1 MKKISLFLLALL
13 FSVTITACNSQNVE
27 PSNQKNNNIKKEEN
41 MNKTLPSPAMG
52 IDLSKTYEAVLTT
65 DKGEITIS
73 LNTKETPLT
82 VNNFVYLANNKFYDN
97 TIFHRVIKGFMIQGG
112 DPQGDGT
119 GGPGY
124 RFADEPFAGEYSRGT
139 VAMANAG
146 PDTNGSQFFIMHED
160 YPLPANYVIFG
171 KVTKGMDVVDTIAE
185 AEVKTGPS
193 GENSQPVMPVTV
205 KNIKIVEK

>member
-1 MKKISLFLLALL
+1 MLALL